1 MQPTTSFGNGLA
13 NTQSLVDYTHKRMA
27 MSGTG
32 FRKEMIQEPRE
43 FLTSNLVKDYL
54 PSRGEDYY
62 QNVNKCGSKI
72 EVQTK
77 LKWNG
82 R

>member
-1 MQPTTSFGNGLA
+1 
-13 NTQSLVDYTHKRMA
+13 

-32 FRKEMIQEPRE
+32 FRNEMIQEPRE
-43 FLTSNLVKDYL
+43 FLASNLVKDYI
-54 PSRGEDYY
+54 PSREEDYY

>member
-1 MQPTTSFGNGLA
+1 
-13 NTQSLVDYTHKRMA
+13 

-54 PSRGEDYY
+54 PSREKTTIKMSTSA
-62 QNVNKCGSKI
+62 VVK
-72 EVQTK
+72 
-77 LKWNG
+77 
-82 R
+82 

>member
-1 MQPTTSFGNGLA
+1 
-13 NTQSLVDYTHKRMA
+13 MA

-32 FRKEMIQEPRE
+32 FRKEMIQEPIE
-43 FLTSNLVKDYL
+43 FLTSNLVKDYI
-54 PSRGEDYY
+54 PSREEDNY
-62 QNVNKCGSKI
+62 QNVNKCSSKI

-82 R
+82 KERCM

>member
-1 MQPTTSFGNGLA
+1 
-13 NTQSLVDYTHKRMA
+13 MA

-43 FLTSNLVKDYL
+43 FLASNLVKDYTL
-54 PSRGEDYY
+54 SRGEDYY